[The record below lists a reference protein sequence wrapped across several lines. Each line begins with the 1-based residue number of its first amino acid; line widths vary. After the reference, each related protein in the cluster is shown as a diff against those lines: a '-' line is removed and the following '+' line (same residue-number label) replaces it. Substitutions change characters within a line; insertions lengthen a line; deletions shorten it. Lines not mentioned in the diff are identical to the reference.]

1 LDNNYTVFI
10 QYIIQLLYNNSTIYI
25 FDLLVKYLI
34 DKLYSK
40 KIDTINSINKKN
52 NNKNPRPKILNSKS
66 FRTNSKFRSNSRI

>member
-1 LDNNYTVFI
+1 MDNNYTAFI
-10 QYIIQLLYNNSTIYI
+10 QYIIQLLYNNSAVYI

-40 KIDTINSINKKN
+40 EIDTINSINKKN
-52 NNKNPRPKILNSKS
+52 NNKNPRSKILNSKS